1 MRTGAEAWC
10 LADEDHLL
18 AGLAAITARPDASGP
33 RFSAPFSPA
42 VRHAGRGSP
51 KIASAEVPRPMEAKT
66 LNQLLAAA
74 CARHDKPDALMHKA
88 DGEWKNISSAEWL
101 DAARDVAMG
110 LHAFGVKKGERVVLL
125 SENRV
130 EWFFVEAGLQ
140 ILGAVTVPIYPS
152 LTASQVAYIVNNS
165 GARVVVCSTAEQ
177 QAKVAE
183 VRDELSTVEAVYS
196 FDEPTIESNAESWT
210 AVTDAGKR
218 AREADPGGAERLAAQ
233 VEEDDLATIIYTSG
247 TTGDPKGVML
257 TQANLLTNAIV
268 GARTIATIDED
279 DIAMSVLPY
288 AHVFARMV
296 AHYLYPHLGVTIA
309 IAESMDNLV
318 ANIGEVRPTV
328 MACVPRFYEKMRDR
342 VMESAAAGSPVKQK
356 IFHWAFR
363 VGHAVGRHRQD
374 GTEPSG
380 WLAFRYKVATK
391 LVFSKLHT
399 RLGGRM
405 RLFVSGGAALPR
417 DVAEFFL
424 AAGWLVIEGYGLTET
439 SPVISVNR
447 PSRFRFG
454 TVGPVV
460 EGVEVRIADD
470 GEILCRGHNIM
481 KGYFG
486 NEAAT
491 AEAIRDGWFHTGDIG
506 EFDADGF
513 LRITDRKKDLLVT
526 AGGKNVAP
534 QPIEGRLKASALI
547 SEIVMV
553 GDGKPYLS
561 ALVAPDFGAL
571 ASWCADNGV
580 EADGPEAMAASSRV
594 REQLMSEVERLSE
607 GLASFEQV
615 KKIAVIAAEFSIET
629 GELTPT
635 LKVKRPVV
643 AKRYA
648 DVIENLY
655 AA

>member
-1 MRTGAEAWC
+1 
-10 LADEDHLL
+10 
-18 AGLAAITARPDASGP
+18 
-33 RFSAPFSPA
+33 
-42 VRHAGRGSP
+42 
-51 KIASAEVPRPMEAKT
+51 MEAQT

-88 DGEWKNISSAEWL
+88 DGEWKNVSSAEWL

-110 LHAFGVKKGERVVLL
+110 LASFGVKKGDRVVLL
-125 SENRV
+125 SENRL

-152 LTASQVAYIVNNS
+152 LTASQAAYIISNS
-165 GARVVVCSTAEQ
+165 GARVVVVSTEEQ
-177 QAKVAE
+177 QAKIAE
-183 VRDELSTVEAVYS
+183 VRGDLKDVEAVYAL
-196 FDEPTIESNAESWT
+196 DAPVAEHGAESWS

-218 AREADPGGAERLAAQ
+218 AREADPGGAEKLAAA
-233 VEEDDLATIIYTSG
+233 VEGDDLATIIYTSG

-257 TQANLLTNAIV
+257 TQSNLVQNTLVSSRMIALNA
-268 GARTIATIDED
+268 D
-279 DIAMSVLPY
+279 DRAISVLPY

-296 AHYLYPHLGVTIA
+296 AQYLYPHIGVTIA

-318 ANIGEVRPTV
+318 ANIGEVQPTV

-342 VMESAAAGSPVKQK
+342 VMESAAAGSPIKQK
-356 IFHWAFR
+356 IFNWAFR
-363 VGHAVGRHRQD
+363 VGGEMGRHRQE
-374 GTEPSG
+374 GTEPPG
-380 WLAFRYKVATK
+380 GLKFRYRLATK
-391 LVFSKLHT
+391 LVFSKLHA

-447 PSRFRFG
+447 LDRFRFG
-454 TVGPVV
+454 TVGPVID
-460 EGVEVRIADD
+460 GVEVRIAED
-470 GEILCRGHNIM
+470 GEILCRGHNVM
-481 KGYFG
+481 KGYY
-486 NEAAT
+486 NNDAAT

-534 QPIEGRLKASALI
+534 QPIEGRLKSSPVIA
-547 SEIVMV
+547 EIVMV
-553 GDGKPYLS
+553 GDAKPYLS
-561 ALVAPDFGAL
+561 ALVIPDFETLKPWCEANGL
-571 ASWCADNGV
+571 AADSHETMTGH
-580 EADGPEAMAASSRV
+580 DQV
-594 REQLMSEVERLSE
+594 REHMMAEINRLSE
-607 GLASFEQV
+607 GLASFEQI
-615 KKIAVIAAEFSIET
+615 KKIAVVAAVFSIEG

-635 LKVKRPVV
+635 LKVKRQVI

-648 DVIENLY
+648 DLIESLY